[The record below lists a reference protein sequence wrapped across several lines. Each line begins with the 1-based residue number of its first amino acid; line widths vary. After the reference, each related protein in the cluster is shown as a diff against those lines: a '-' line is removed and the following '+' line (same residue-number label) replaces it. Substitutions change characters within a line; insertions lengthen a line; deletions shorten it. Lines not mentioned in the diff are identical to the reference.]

1 MKLFKDVA
9 VGESFVLHNG
19 QQLIRISPLTARSH
33 NCLDYPWY
41 QKRFAI
47 TDDTE
52 CLTVD
57 ELMELSEPL
66 SMENSEEVELNP
78 EMQKIFDSLTPE
90 QQKAALEFQDT
101 FMSKFRKTDWA
112 AIATEEASQKSAAI
126 ARGIWTVET
135 KIADGGRSVE
145 VSAVIKG
152 SHGEKSWGWHDD
164 GKTKHVVL
172 RVASTYQEVP
182 VSEAIIKQA
191 EWEANEF
198 CLAKMK

>member
-9 VGESFVLHNG
+9 VGESFVMHNG
-19 QQLIRISPLTARSH
+19 QQLIRISPLTAQSH

-66 SMENSEEVELNP
+66 SMENSEEVDPADVLSVI
-78 EMQKIFDSLTPE
+78 QKHM
-90 QQKAALEFQDT
+90 ANEFQSAA
-101 FMSKFRKTDWA
+101 MSAFGKFDFDA
-112 AIATEEASQKSAAI
+112 AMAEDQRQKSEAI
-126 ARGIWTVET
+126 ARNEWKVET

-164 GKTKHVVL
+164 GKTKYIVL
-172 RVASTYQEVP
+172 DIHSTYQRVP
-182 VSEAIIKQA
+182 VLRSIIDLAEDEARRICRQK
-191 EWEANEF
+191 N
-198 CLAKMK
+198 

>member
-19 QQLIRISPLTARSH
+19 QQLIRISPLTAQSH

-57 ELMELSEPL
+57 ELMKLSEPL
-66 SMENSEEVELNP
+66 TMENSVEVEP
-78 EMQKIFDSLTPE
+78 KDVMAIMQKHVAKEFEDMAMHAFEKFDFASVIAE
-90 QQKAALEFQDT
+90 DN
-101 FMSKFRKTDWA
+101 RKK
-112 AIATEEASQKSAAI
+112 EEAI
-126 ARGIWTVET
+126 ARNEWVVET
-135 KIADGGRSVE
+135 KIADKGRSVE

-172 RVASTYQEVP
+172 RVADTYQNTP
-182 VSEAIIKQA
+182 VLRSIIELAEDEARRICRTK
-191 EWEANEF
+191 N
-198 CLAKMK
+198 

>member
-19 QQLIRISPLTARSH
+19 QQLIRISPLTAQSH

-66 SMENSEEVELNP
+66 SMENSEEVDP
-78 EMQKIFDSLTPE
+78 SDVMTIMQKYV
-90 QQKAALEFQDT
+90 ANEFQDA
-101 FMSKFRKTDWA
+101 FSRGFDKFDWA
-112 AIATEEASQKSAAI
+112 AAAAEEARQKSAAI

-135 KIADGGRSVE
+135 KIGNNGCSVE

-152 SHGEKSWGWHDD
+152 SHGEKSWGWHDNGD
-164 GKTKHVVL
+164 TKYVVL
-172 RVASTYQEVP
+172 RVDALYQKTP
-182 VSEAIIKQA
+182 VLRSIIELAEEEACRICRQK
-191 EWEANEF
+191 N
-198 CLAKMK
+198 

>member
-1 MKLFKDVA
+1 MKLFKDVV

-19 QQLIRISPLTARSH
+19 QQLIRISPLTAQSH

-57 ELMELSEPL
+57 ELMEMSEPL
-66 SMENSEEVELNP
+66 SMENSEEVDP
-78 EMQKIFDSLTPE
+78 SDVMTIMQKYVTN
-90 QQKAALEFQDT
+90 EFQDA
-101 FMSKFRKTDWA
+101 FSRGFDKFDWA
-112 AIATEEASQKSAAI
+112 AAAAEEAHQKSAAI

-135 KIADGGRSVE
+135 KIGNNGCSVE

-152 SHGEKSWGWHDD
+152 SHGEKSWGWHDNGD
-164 GKTKHVVL
+164 TKYVVL
-172 RVASTYQEVP
+172 RVDALYQKTP
-182 VSEAIIKQA
+182 VLRSIIDLAEEEARRICRQK
-191 EWEANEF
+191 N
-198 CLAKMK
+198 

>member
-19 QQLIRISPLTARSH
+19 QQLIRISPLTAQSH

-47 TDDTE
+47 ADNTE

-57 ELMELSEPL
+57 ELMEISEPL
-66 SMENSEEVELNP
+66 SIEDSEEVDPSDALTI
-78 EMQKIFDSLTPE
+78 MQKYV
-90 QQKAALEFQDT
+90 ANEFQTDGLMPA
-101 FMSKFRKTDWA
+101 FDKFDWSA
-112 AIATEEASQKSAAI
+112 AAAEEARQKSAAI

-135 KIADGGRSVE
+135 KIGDNGCSVE

-152 SHGEKSWGWHDD
+152 SHGEKSWGWHDNGD
-164 GKTKHVVL
+164 TKYVVL
-172 RVASTYQEVP
+172 RIDALYQKTP
-182 VSEAIIKQA
+182 VLRSIIELAEDEARRICRQK
-191 EWEANEF
+191 N
-198 CLAKMK
+198 

>member
-19 QQLIRISPLTARSH
+19 QQLIRISPLTAQSH

-57 ELMELSEPL
+57 ELMEMSEPL
-66 SMENSEEVELNP
+66 SMENSEEVDP
-78 EMQKIFDSLTPE
+78 SDVMTIMQKYV
-90 QQKAALEFQDT
+90 ANEFQDA
-101 FMSKFRKTDWA
+101 FSRDFDKFDWA
-112 AIATEEASQKSAAI
+112 AAAAEEARQKSAAI

-135 KIADGGRSVE
+135 KIGNNGCSVE

-152 SHGEKSWGWHDD
+152 SHGEKSWGWHDNGD
-164 GKTKHVVL
+164 TKYVVL
-172 RVASTYQEVP
+172 RVDSLYQKTP
-182 VSEAIIKQA
+182 VLRSIIELAEEEARRICRQK
-191 EWEANEF
+191 N
-198 CLAKMK
+198 

>member
-19 QQLIRISPLTARSH
+19 QQLIRISPLTAQSH

-66 SMENSEEVELNP
+66 SMENSEEVDP
-78 EMQKIFDSLTPE
+78 SDVMTIMQKYV
-90 QQKAALEFQDT
+90 ANEFQDA
-101 FMSKFRKTDWA
+101 FSRDFDKFDWA
-112 AIATEEASQKSAAI
+112 AASAEEARQKSAAI

-135 KIADGGRSVE
+135 KIGNNGCSVE

-152 SHGEKSWGWHDD
+152 SHGEKSWGWHDNGD
-164 GKTKHVVL
+164 TKYVVL
-172 RVASTYQEVP
+172 RVDALYQKTP
-182 VSEAIIKQA
+182 VLRSIIELAEEEARRICRQK
-191 EWEANEF
+191 N
-198 CLAKMK
+198 

>member
-19 QQLIRISPLTARSH
+19 QQLIRISPLTAQSH

-66 SMENSEEVELNP
+66 SMENSEEVDP
-78 EMQKIFDSLTPE
+78 SDVMTIMQKYV
-90 QQKAALEFQDT
+90 ANEFQDA
-101 FMSKFRKTDWA
+101 FSRGFDKFDWA
-112 AIATEEASQKSAAI
+112 AAAAEEARQKSAAI

-135 KIADGGRSVE
+135 KIGNNGCSVE

-152 SHGEKSWGWHDD
+152 SHGEKSWGWHDNGD
-164 GKTKHVVL
+164 TKYVVL
-172 RVASTYQEVP
+172 RVDALYQKTP
-182 VSEAIIKQA
+182 VLRSIIELAEEEARRICRQK
-191 EWEANEF
+191 N
-198 CLAKMK
+198 

>member
-19 QQLIRISPLTARSH
+19 QQLIRISPLTAQSH

-66 SMENSEEVELNP
+66 SMENSEEMDPSDVTTI
-78 EMQKIFDSLTPE
+78 MQKYV
-90 QQKAALEFQDT
+90 ANEFQGAFSHAFD
-101 FMSKFRKTDWA
+101 KFDWA
-112 AIATEEASQKSAAI
+112 ACAAEEQRQKSEAI
-126 ARGIWTVET
+126 ARNEWTVET

-164 GKTKHVVL
+164 GDTKYVVL
-172 RVASTYQEVP
+172 RVDSLYQKTP
-182 VSEAIIKQA
+182 VLRSIIDLAEEEARRICRQK
-191 EWEANEF
+191 N
-198 CLAKMK
+198 

>member
-19 QQLIRISPLTARSH
+19 QQLIRISPLTAQSH

-41 QKRFAI
+41 QKRFSI

-66 SMENSEEVELNP
+66 SMENSDEVDPSEVMTI
-78 EMQKIFDSLTPE
+78 MQKHVAKEFEDMAMHAFD
-90 QQKAALEFQDT
+90 
-101 FMSKFRKTDWA
+101 KFDWA
-112 AIATEEASQKSAAI
+112 AASAEDARQKSAAI

-135 KIADGGRSVE
+135 KIGDNGCSVE

-152 SHGEKSWGWHDD
+152 SHGEKSWGWHDNGD
-164 GKTKHVVL
+164 TKYVVL
-172 RVASTYQEVP
+172 RIDALYQKTP
-182 VSEAIIKQA
+182 VLRSIIELAEDEARRICRQK
-191 EWEANEF
+191 N
-198 CLAKMK
+198 

>member
-19 QQLIRISPLTARSH
+19 QQLIRISPLTAQSH

-66 SMENSEEVELNP
+66 SMENSEEVDP
-78 EMQKIFDSLTPE
+78 SDVATVMQKYV
-90 QQKAALEFQDT
+90 ANEFQDA
-101 FMSKFRKTDWA
+101 FSHAFDKFDWA
-112 AIATEEASQKSAAI
+112 SIAAEEARQKSAAI
-126 ARGIWTVET
+126 ACGIWTVET
-135 KIADGGRSVE
+135 KIGDNGCSVE

-152 SHGEKSWGWHDD
+152 SHGEKSWGWHDNGD
-164 GKTKHVVL
+164 TKYVVL
-172 RVASTYQEVP
+172 RVDALYQKTP
-182 VSEAIIKQA
+182 VLRSIIDLAEEEARRICRQK
-191 EWEANEF
+191 N
-198 CLAKMK
+198 

>member
-1 MKLFKDVA
+1 MKLFKDVV

-19 QQLIRISPLTARSH
+19 QQLIRISPLTAQSH

-47 TDDTE
+47 IDDTE

-66 SMENSEEVELNP
+66 SMENSEEVELTP
-78 EMQKIFDSLTPE
+78 EMQKIFESLTPE

-101 FMSKFRKTDWA
+101 FMAKFQKTDWA
-112 AIATEEASQKSAAI
+112 AIAAEEARQKSAAI

-135 KIADGGRSVE
+135 KIGNNGCSVE

-164 GKTKHVVL
+164 GDTKYVVL
-172 RVASTYQEVP
+172 RVDSLYQKTP
-182 VSEAIIKQA
+182 VLRSIIDLAEEEARRICRQK
-191 EWEANEF
+191 N
-198 CLAKMK
+198 

>member
-1 MKLFKDVA
+1 MKLFKDVV

-19 QQLIRISPLTARSH
+19 QQLIRISPLTAQSH

-57 ELMELSEPL
+57 ELMEMSEPL
-66 SMENSEEVELNP
+66 SMENSEEVDP
-78 EMQKIFDSLTPE
+78 SDVMTIMQKYVTN
-90 QQKAALEFQDT
+90 EFQDA
-101 FMSKFRKTDWA
+101 FSRGFDKFDWA
-112 AIATEEASQKSAAI
+112 AAAAEEARQKSAAI

-135 KIADGGRSVE
+135 KIGDNGCSVE

-152 SHGEKSWGWHDD
+152 SHGEKSWGWHDNGD
-164 GKTKHVVL
+164 TKYVVL
-172 RVASTYQEVP
+172 RVDALYQKTP
-182 VSEAIIKQA
+182 VLRSIIDLAEEEARRICRQK
-191 EWEANEF
+191 N
-198 CLAKMK
+198 

>member
-19 QQLIRISPLTARSH
+19 QQLIRISPLTAQSH

-66 SMENSEEVELNP
+66 SMENSEEVDPSDALTI
-78 EMQKIFDSLTPE
+78 MQKYV
-90 QQKAALEFQDT
+90 ANEFQDA
-101 FMSKFRKTDWA
+101 FSRGFDKFDWA
-112 AIATEEASQKSAAI
+112 AAAAEEARQKSAAI
-126 ARGIWTVET
+126 ACGIWTVET
-135 KIADGGRSVE
+135 KIGDNGCSVE

-152 SHGEKSWGWHDD
+152 SHGEKSWGWHDNGD
-164 GKTKHVVL
+164 TKYVVL
-172 RVASTYQEVP
+172 RVDALYQKTP
-182 VSEAIIKQA
+182 VLRSIIDLAEEEARRICRQK
-191 EWEANEF
+191 N
-198 CLAKMK
+198 

>member
-19 QQLIRISPLTARSH
+19 QQLIRISPLTAQSH

-57 ELMELSEPL
+57 ELMEMSEPL
-66 SMENSEEVELNP
+66 SMENSEEVDP
-78 EMQKIFDSLTPE
+78 SDVMTIMQKYV
-90 QQKAALEFQDT
+90 ANEFQDA
-101 FMSKFRKTDWA
+101 FSRGFDKFDWA
-112 AIATEEASQKSAAI
+112 AAAAEEARQKSAAI

-135 KIADGGRSVE
+135 KIGNNGCSVE

-152 SHGEKSWGWHDD
+152 SHGEKSWGWHDNGD
-164 GKTKHVVL
+164 TKYVVL
-172 RVASTYQEVP
+172 RVDALYQKTP
-182 VSEAIIKQA
+182 VLRSIIELAEEEARRICRQK
-191 EWEANEF
+191 N
-198 CLAKMK
+198 

>member
-19 QQLIRISPLTARSH
+19 QQLIRISPLTAQSH

-52 CLTVD
+52 CLAVD

-66 SMENSEEVELNP
+66 SMETSEEVE
-78 EMQKIFDSLTPE
+78 LTPE
-90 QQKAALEFQDT
+90 QQKAAMEFQDT

-112 AIATEEASQKSAAI
+112 SIAAEEARQKSAAI

-135 KIADGGRSVE
+135 KIGDNGCSVE

-152 SHGEKSWGWHDD
+152 SHGEKSWGWHDNGD
-164 GKTKHVVL
+164 TKYVVL
-172 RVASTYQEVP
+172 RVDALYQKTP
-182 VSEAIIKQA
+182 VLRSIIDLAEEEARRICRQK
-191 EWEANEF
+191 N
-198 CLAKMK
+198 

>member
-19 QQLIRISPLTARSH
+19 QQLIRISPLTAQSH

-57 ELMELSEPL
+57 ELMEMSEPL
-66 SMENSEEVELNP
+66 SMENSEEVDP
-78 EMQKIFDSLTPE
+78 SDVMTIMQKYV
-90 QQKAALEFQDT
+90 ANEFQDA
-101 FMSKFRKTDWA
+101 FSRDFDKFDWA
-112 AIATEEASQKSAAI
+112 TAAAEEARQKSAAI

-135 KIADGGRSVE
+135 KIGNNGCSVE

-152 SHGEKSWGWHDD
+152 SHGEKSWGWHDNGD
-164 GKTKHVVL
+164 TKYVVL
-172 RVASTYQEVP
+172 RVDSLYQKTP
-182 VSEAIIKQA
+182 VLRSIIELAEEEARRICRQK
-191 EWEANEF
+191 N
-198 CLAKMK
+198 

>member
-9 VGESFVLHNG
+9 VGEFFVLHNG
-19 QQLIRISPLTARSH
+19 QQLIRISPLTAQSH

-66 SMENSEEVELNP
+66 SMENSEEVDPSDALTI
-78 EMQKIFDSLTPE
+78 MQKYV
-90 QQKAALEFQDT
+90 ANEFQTDGLMPA
-101 FMSKFRKTDWA
+101 FDKFDWSAVA
-112 AIATEEASQKSAAI
+112 AEEARQKSAAI
-126 ARGIWTVET
+126 SRGIWTVET
-135 KIADGGRSVE
+135 KIGNNGCSVE

-152 SHGEKSWGWHDD
+152 SHGEKSWGWHDNGD
-164 GKTKHVVL
+164 TKYVVL
-172 RVASTYQEVP
+172 RVDSLYQKTP
-182 VSEAIIKQA
+182 VLRSIIDLAEEEARRICRQK
-191 EWEANEF
+191 N
-198 CLAKMK
+198 

>member
-1 MKLFKDVA
+1 MKLFKDVV

-19 QQLIRISPLTARSH
+19 QQLIRISPLTAQSH

-57 ELMELSEPL
+57 ELMEMSEPL
-66 SMENSEEVELNP
+66 SMEGSEEVDPSDALTI
-78 EMQKIFDSLTPE
+78 MQKYV
-90 QQKAALEFQDT
+90 ANEFQDA
-101 FMSKFRKTDWA
+101 FSRGFDKFDWA
-112 AIATEEASQKSAAI
+112 AAAAEEARQKSAAI

-135 KIADGGRSVE
+135 KIGDNGCSVE

-152 SHGEKSWGWHDD
+152 SHGEKSWGWHDNGD
-164 GKTKHVVL
+164 TKYVVL
-172 RVASTYQEVP
+172 RVDALYQKTP
-182 VSEAIIKQA
+182 VLRSIIDLAEEEARRICRQK
-191 EWEANEF
+191 N
-198 CLAKMK
+198 

>member
-19 QQLIRISPLTARSH
+19 QQLIRISPLTAQSH

-47 TDDTE
+47 TDGTE

-66 SMENSEEVELNP
+66 SIENSEEVDP
-78 EMQKIFDSLTPE
+78 SDVVTIMQKYV
-90 QQKAALEFQDT
+90 ANEFQDA
-101 FMSKFRKTDWA
+101 FSRGFDKFDWA
-112 AIATEEASQKSAAI
+112 AAAAEEARQKSAAI

-135 KIADGGRSVE
+135 KIGNNGCSVE

-152 SHGEKSWGWHDD
+152 SHGEKSWGWHDNGD
-164 GKTKHVVL
+164 TKYVVL
-172 RVASTYQEVP
+172 RVDALYQKTP
-182 VSEAIIKQA
+182 VLRSIIELAEEEARRICRQK
-191 EWEANEF
+191 N
-198 CLAKMK
+198 

>member
-1 MKLFKDVA
+1 MKLFKDVV

-19 QQLIRISPLTARSH
+19 QQLIRISPLTAQSH

-57 ELMELSEPL
+57 ELMEMSEPL
-66 SMENSEEVELNP
+66 SMENSEEVDP
-78 EMQKIFDSLTPE
+78 SDVMTIMQKYVTN
-90 QQKAALEFQDT
+90 EFQDA
-101 FMSKFRKTDWA
+101 FSRGFDKFDWA
-112 AIATEEASQKSAAI
+112 AAAAEEARQKSAAI

-135 KIADGGRSVE
+135 KIGDNGCSVE

-152 SHGEKSWGWHDD
+152 SHGEKSWGWHDNGD
-164 GKTKHVVL
+164 TKYVVL
-172 RVASTYQEVP
+172 RVDALYQKTP
-182 VSEAIIKQA
+182 VLRSIIELAEEEARRICRQK
-191 EWEANEF
+191 N
-198 CLAKMK
+198 

>member
-19 QQLIRISPLTARSH
+19 QQLIRISPLTAQSH

-66 SMENSEEVELNP
+66 SMENSEEVDP
-78 EMQKIFDSLTPE
+78 SDVMTIMQKYV
-90 QQKAALEFQDT
+90 ANEFQDA
-101 FMSKFRKTDWA
+101 FSRGFDKFDWA
-112 AIATEEASQKSAAI
+112 AAAAEEARQKSAAI

-135 KIADGGRSVE
+135 KIGNNGCSVE

-152 SHGEKSWGWHDD
+152 SHGEKSWGWHDNGD
-164 GKTKHVVL
+164 TKYVVL
-172 RVASTYQEVP
+172 RVDALYQKTP
-182 VSEAIIKQA
+182 VLRSIIDLAEEEARRICRQK
-191 EWEANEF
+191 N
-198 CLAKMK
+198 